1 MLNRTTVVLM
11 AVAGGIAV
19 GYVWPGSASERQAPP
34 AAPRIEA
41 DPASEARVNAS
52 TPARALS
59 TPPAA
64 TPQPGGNAEQTVLQ
78 QRALAGDGSAALQW
92 LDLDRTCSHVMRA
105 GPIDFAE
112 YFDEESPPPDR
123 PPFTQMTADEHAQLR
138 DNTIDAARR
147 QTLARA
153 IGARLHASCDG
164 YRASSDAERYAIAQI
179 AAQHGPPEGLRRF
192 ITEPPFYPDLVM
204 NQGGDAEQL
213 ARIRDWSQRVPA
225 MLRER
230 AGRGDADAALALGVA
245 YAMNAGDAPPG
256 LEAYALLN
264 GALDND
270 AVQSYRWLSRYL
282 QFAPDGAHATFAR
295 AALTRLVARLDAPQ
309 RAALE
314 RELQTAIAPPRA
326 D

>member
-1 MLNRTTVVLM
+1 M
-11 AVAGGIAV
+11 AVAAGIAV

-264 GALDND
+264 GALNND